1 MPATLLVVVLLALL
15 AFSFP
20 IFIAILAGTVLSF
33 ELLGPGMPGQVL
45 PQRMVEGVNVFAL
58 LAVPLFIFAADIIGR
73 GQIGRRLV
81 ELMESFVGHLR
92 GGLAIAT
99 VLSCAFFGAISGI
112 GAAAVVSIGPIVY
125 PAMRRM
131 GYSQNFTVGLIL
143 SASTLAML
151 IPPGVAMIIYAVQT
165 SNSVAQVFL
174 AGLCAGVVFVLFLS
188 AWAYIYARR
197 TGIAT
202 QERVPIPE
210 RLRRLKQAGWAL
222 GLPAV
227 IFGGIYGGVFT
238 PTEAAGIGAAGALVF
253 AVVRLGWSL
262 PMLREVFV
270 ESAATTGM
278 MFTILIGALVFAN
291 FVNMTTM
298 PAELIALTD
307 RWAASPLVAI
317 AVICLIYIALGCV
330 LESMSMV
337 LLTVPIFMPL
347 VQHLGFDL
355 IWFGII
361 VVVVTEISL
370 ITPPVGLNVF
380 VLRSTLPDIPTG
392 TVFRGVLPFVAA
404 DFVRLTLLVLF
415 PAITLVLTPLVR

>member
-238 PTEAAGIGAAGALVF
+238 PTEAAAVACVYAALVE
-253 AVVRLGWSL
+253 VLVYRQLSL
-262 PMLREVFV
+262 WDLLKITRP
-270 ESAATTGM
+270 SAIMIAALL
-278 MFTILIGALVFAN
+278 ILISAGSLMSWFLTVENVPSQIASILDGVPSGAVLAMIN
-291 FVNMTTM
+291 
-298 PAELIALTD
+298 ALF
-307 RWAASPLVAI
+307 LVAGMFI
-317 AVICLIYIALGCV
+317 DPNSAVIILAPLIHPTVTALGLDGV
-330 LESMSMV
+330 
-337 LLTVPIFMPL
+337 
-347 VQHLGFDL
+347 HLGAV
-355 IWFGII
+355 I
-361 VVVVTEISL
+361 VFNLAIGM
-370 ITPPVGLNVF
+370 ITPPFGLNIF
-380 VLRSTLPDIPTG
+380 IAIPT
-392 TVFRGVLPFVAA
+392 FRISYMDAVKGVLPFI
-404 DFVRLTLLVLF
+404 LISLIVL
-415 PAITLVLTPLVR
+415 ALITYVPVLTTWLPALTHG